1 MGLRYNPFTGSFDMT
16 RSPGSYLDG
25 EVAAYSDLPLD
36 AAAAPLN
43 SAWLVRAGSGLWL
56 LTRKPAGI
64 YIRTATGGTDRDA
77 DYTYAGTFPDVFSDA
92 NFVVYNDADST
103 KNLKLDTSG
112 LTTGT
117 TRTLTV
123 PDASGTLPLLE
134 TANTYTQNQTLDGTN
149 NTAPNQTAASGSSV
163 MTRDLVAYEV
173 GHNTNFGLA
182 PLHGQSSGNGG
193 AAQAT
198 YTLGLIAQT
207 GSSNAGRGCVMT
219 GDMFWNYLQFTG
231 GLMPANK
238 AVEFYIHGLTI
249 VRAANTDWVSRIV
262 FGQTLRTP
270 PLPGADALSSRG
282 WGVEFYYNGTDQV
295 WRPFWYD
302 SAHNVGAETVLSG
315 GTLHTYSVKMR
326 QDGLGLIEFTI
337 SGPSARLPDTPT
349 YSNTVTFGANGYGGQ
364 AILLEATSNTGVAQ
378 GGSGTGFRSR
388 AQYVRYTP

>member
-1 MGLRYNPFTGSFDMT
+1 
-16 RSPGSYLDG
+16 
-25 EVAAYSDLPLD
+25 
-36 AAAAPLN
+36 
-43 SAWLVRAGSGLWL
+43 
-56 LTRKPAGI
+56 
-64 YIRTATGGTDRDA
+64 
-77 DYTYAGTFPDVFSDA
+77 
-92 NFVVYNDADST
+92 
-103 KNLKLDTSG
+103 
-112 LTTGT
+112 
-117 TRTLTV
+117 
-123 PDASGTLPLLE
+123 
-134 TANTYTQNQTLDGTN
+134 
-149 NTAPNQTAASGSSV
+149 
-163 MTRDLVAYEV
+163 
-173 GHNTNFGLA
+173 
-182 PLHGQSSGNGG
+182 
-193 AAQAT
+193 
-198 YTLGLIAQT
+198 
-207 GSSNAGRGCVMT
+207 
-219 GDMFWNYLQFTG
+219 
-231 GLMPANK
+231 MPANK